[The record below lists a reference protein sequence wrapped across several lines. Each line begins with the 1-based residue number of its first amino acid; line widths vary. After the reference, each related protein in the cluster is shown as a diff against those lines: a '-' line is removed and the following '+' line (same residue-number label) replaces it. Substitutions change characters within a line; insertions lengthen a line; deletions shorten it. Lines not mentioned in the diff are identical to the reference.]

1 MQEVFDFFKNL
12 FSNDDF
18 RSFWSYGDWTSFHSW
33 FYMIGDFLLW
43 SAYMVIPMF
52 IVSYALKN
60 GKTIK
65 DNKLYYLFALF
76 ISLCAMTF
84 FVDALMF
91 WSPMYRLDALTRFI
105 AGAASWVMVFYVM
118 RNVSKA
124 FSIRTGDE
132 MQEEI
137 DQRIGVEKELKQKN
151 EQLQEAER
159 IAKIGYIK
167 WDVINEQVEFS
178 DAVPDLL
185 EVSRDRVINY
195 QNLFDIIHPD
205 DVKQLE
211 KVIDTIFIR
220 KFFPNFYCRII
231 VPNGDVKHLL
241 VVGQVLLSSGG
252 SISVVKGTIQD
263 ATEQR
268 LYIQKIQAQNQTLK
282 DIAWIQSHKVRA
294 PVASILGLIQ
304 LFNKDNLTDP
314 TNVEVLDGI
323 TEAANTLD
331 DVIKEIN
338 AKTEEDGGSDK
349 TDAEPK

>member
-1 MQEVFDFFKNL
+1 MREVLDFFKNL

-60 GKTIK
+60 GKTFK
-65 DNKLYYLFALF
+65 DNKLYFQFALLVC
-76 ISLCAMTF
+76 LCAMTF

-91 WSPMYRLDALTRFI
+91 WSPMYRLDALVRFI

-124 FSIRTGDE
+124 FSIRTGEE

-137 DQRIGVEKELKQKN
+137 ESRIEVEKELKLKN

-159 IAKIGYIK
+159 LAKIGYIK
-167 WDVINEQVEFS
+167 WDVINEQIEFS
-178 DAVPDLL
+178 DSVPELL
-185 EVSRDRVINY
+185 EVDRSRVLDY
-195 QNLFDIIHPD
+195 QNLLNIIHPED
-205 DVKQLE
+205 AKQLE

-231 VPNGDVKHLL
+231 LPNGDIKHLF
-241 VVGQVLLSSGG
+241 VVGQVLLSAGG
-252 SISVVKGTIQD
+252 AISVVKGTIQD

-268 LYIQKIQAQNQTLK
+268 LYIQRIQAQNQALK

-304 LFNKDNLTDP
+304 LFNKEDLSDP
-314 TNVEVLDGI
+314 TNSEVLEGI
-323 TEAANTLD
+323 EEAAHTLD

-338 AKTEEDGGSDK
+338 AKTEEDKENGGSA
-349 TDAEPK
+349 AE